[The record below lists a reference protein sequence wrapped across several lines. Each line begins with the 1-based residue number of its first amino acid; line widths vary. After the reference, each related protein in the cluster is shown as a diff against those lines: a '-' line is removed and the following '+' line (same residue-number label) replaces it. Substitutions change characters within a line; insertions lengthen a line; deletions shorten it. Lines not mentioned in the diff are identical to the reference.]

1 MCSMLGMVEELEAGA
16 QRRVEGFLARIGTV
30 LGNKKRRA
38 CFAVYTMGLLGGA
51 ERKSIEPLAL
61 QACTDPALAK
71 AAHDRLLHFISDATW
86 DDHAVRH
93 EAVEYALGEMT
104 EQEPVQAWIVDDTG
118 FIKQGMHSVGV
129 QRQYTGSAGKITNC
143 QVGVSLTLATQT
155 MHLPVDFELYL
166 PESWA
171 NDRARRL
178 EAKIPDEVVFK
189 TKLQLALDM
198 IRRAVADGLPR
209 GLVLFDAAYGDSSEF
224 RAALRRLD
232 LDYGAGVSSK
242 ITVWRLDSLG
252 RRCGDP
258 VSAHT
263 LASQQ
268 TFRRYTWRE
277 GSRKNLSARF
287 AFERVVPA
295 HDDGIEPAEREHVWL
310 VSEWRDDEP
319 EPSRFHLTN
328 VSPDLPGKYIINL
341 LKQRWRTERVYQDM
355 KGELGLDHFEGRLFR
370 GWHHHV
376 SVALCCYAFVA
387 AERARRFPP
396 EAPRARRTGAIECA
410 A

>member
-1 MCSMLGMVEELEAGA
+1 MLGMVEELEAGA

-118 FIKQGMHSVGV
+118 FIKQGRHSVGV

-396 EAPRARRTGAIECA
+396 EARRARRTGAIECA

>member
-1 MCSMLGMVEELEAGA
+1 MLGMLDGLEAGA
-16 QRRVEGFLARIGTV
+16 QRRVEAFLARIGAI

-38 CFAVYTMGLLGGA
+38 CFAVYTMGLLGSA

-86 DDHAVRH
+86 DDHEVRC
-93 EAVEYALGEMT
+93 EAAEYALAEMT
-104 EQEPVQAWIVDDTG
+104 AQEPVQAWIVDDTG
-118 FIKQGMHSVGV
+118 FLKQGTHSVGV
-129 QRQYTGSAGKITNC
+129 QRQYTGSAGKVTNC

-155 MHLPVDFELYL
+155 MHLPVDFDLYL
-166 PESWA
+166 PKSWA

-178 EAKIPDEVVFK
+178 EAKIPDGVVFK

-198 IRRAVADGLPR
+198 IRRAIANGLPR
-209 GLVLFDAAYGDSSEF
+209 GLVLFDAAYGDSNEF
-224 RAALRRLD
+224 RAAIRRLD
-232 LDYGAGVSSK
+232 LDYGAGVSPTIS
-242 ITVWRLDSLG
+242 VWRLDSLG

-258 VSAHT
+258 VSAKS
-263 LASQQ
+263 LAAEQ

-295 HDDGIEPAEREHVWL
+295 HDDGLDPAAREHLWL

-319 EPSRFHLTN
+319 EPKRFHLTTLAA
-328 VSPDLPGKYIINL
+328 DLPGKYIVNL
-341 LKQRWRTERVYQDM
+341 LKQRWRTERVYEDM
-355 KGELGLDHFEGRLFR
+355 KGELGLDHFEGRLFS

-376 SVALCCYAFVA
+376 SVALCCYAFTA

-396 EAPRARRTGAIECA
+396 KARGSRRNGAVRCA